1 MRVSPLEL
9 QQKRFSRGF
18 WGLNENEVYS
28 FLDMAREE
36 FEDLLRDNF
45 SLKEKVQRLEADI
58 HETREVD
65 TMIWNFI
72 SHAAAIKQEKGK

>member
-1 MRVSPLEL
+1 MRVSPLEI
-9 QQKRFSRGF
+9 QQKRFPKSFR
-18 WGLNENEVYS
+18 GLNEDAVCS
-28 FLDMAREE
+28 FLVMVREE

-58 HETREVD
+58 QETREVD

-72 SHAAAIKQEKGK
+72 SHAADIKQGKGK